1 MDEAEE
7 RHRLKDAEK
16 DKQMNDMKRTIDEL
30 QRKSEQGSQ
39 QTQGEVLELDLEEQL
54 SEAFRTDTIEPVGKG
69 KPGGDIIQTVN
80 TKQGQN
86 AGVILWELKNTKA
99 WNDSWLEKVR
109 ADQRRIGAELA
120 VIVSE
125 TLPRGLRRIGLIDGV
140 WVCDWT
146 CAIGLASALRNGI
159 LEVGV
164 ARAANQDRGS
174 KMEHLYQYLSGTS
187 FRQTIAAIVESFRT
201 LQEDL
206 EGEKRAMQRIW
217 ANRRKQLER
226 VITSTA
232 AMYGDLQGIIGSQAL
247 PAVQQLELPEGTTED
262 A

>member
-1 MDEAEE
+1 
-7 RHRLKDAEK
+7 
-16 DKQMNDMKRTIDEL
+16 
-30 QRKSEQGSQ
+30 
-39 QTQGEVLELDLEEQL
+39 
-54 SEAFRTDTIEPVGKG
+54 
-69 KPGGDIIQTVN
+69 
-80 TKQGQN
+80 
-86 AGVILWELKNTKA
+86 
-99 WNDSWLEKVR
+99 
-109 ADQRRIGAELA
+109 
-120 VIVSE
+120 
-125 TLPRGLRRIGLIDGV
+125 
-140 WVCDWT
+140 
-146 CAIGLASALRNGI
+146 
-159 LEVGV
+159 
-164 ARAANQDRGS
+164 
-174 KMEHLYQYLSGTS
+174 MEHLYQYLSGTS